1 MKVPFSQVPVGRV
14 FKCNGNLCYKKSTRT
29 AFFVYNNPHG
39 PFSDLAEGSWFYF
52 AKNDIC
58 VI

>member
-1 MKVPFSQVPVGRV
+1 MKVPFKEVPVGRV

-29 AFFVYNNPHG
+29 ASIVIGYDDNPFAG
-39 PFSDLAEGSWFYF
+39 PTNGSWFYF
-52 AKNDIC
+52 GKNDIC